1 MAARRSP
8 RSVATMD
15 PSSHAAIAGP
25 AKAHTRVLV
34 AGGGVAALETLLALK
49 ARTGGALR
57 PTLLAPDAH
66 FRYRPLAAY
75 AGLVPDMTQ
84 TVDVA
89 RMAAEQG
96 GGLVRDR
103 LAAVDAEAHEV
114 RTAHGARIG
123 YDALVVA
130 TGAVPQEGLPGALTL
145 GDPHHEPAL
154 ARLVARVRSGAVGR
168 LAVVVPPGVLWSLPA
183 YELAL
188 LLRHAAPHDTT
199 RVAVVTAEDAPMVAA
214 GPDFGAAIAGLLDR
228 NAVEL
233 QTSTWPDAFAEGH
246 LWLPLQGA
254 SPVDAVVALARPSGP
269 SLPGLPCDEHG
280 FLPVGPDGRVAE
292 QSRVWAAGDVAAHAL
307 KQGGLAVQQA
317 DVVADDVAR
326 HLGLEPLTSEG
337 PAPAVLRAALLD
349 GEGTLYLRS
358 TPVVGGFATEVSR
371 EPLWWPPSKIAGGRL
386 PSYLAE
392 RETV

>member
-1 MAARRSP
+1 MDRTS
-8 RSVATMD
+8 SFAT
-15 PSSHAAIAGP
+15 AGP
-25 AKAHTRVLV
+25 AEAHTRVLV
-34 AGGGVAALETLLALK
+34 VGGGVAALETLLALK
-49 ARTGGALR
+49 ERTAGALR
-57 PTLLAPDAH
+57 PTLLAPHAR

-84 TVDVA
+84 TLDLA

-96 GGLVRDR
+96 GGLVCDR
-103 LAAVDAEAHEV
+103 LAAVDPEAHEV
-114 RTAHGARIG
+114 QTVHGARIG

-145 GDPHHEPAL
+145 GDPHDEPAL
-154 ARLVARVRSGAVGR
+154 ARLVARVRAGEVER

-188 LLRHAAPHDTT
+188 LLRHAAPSGTM
-199 RVAVVTAEDAPMVAA
+199 RLAVVTAEEAPMVAA
-214 GPDFGAAIAGLLDR
+214 GADFGAAVTGLLDR
-228 NAVEL
+228 NDIEL
-233 QTSTWPDAFAEGH
+233 QTSTWPDAVADGH

-254 SPVDAVVALARPSGP
+254 SPVDAVVALARPAGP

-280 FLPVGPDGRVAE
+280 FLPVGADGRVTG
-292 QSRVWAAGDVAAHAL
+292 QSRVWAAGDVAAHPL
-307 KQGGLAVQQA
+307 KQGGLAIQQA

-326 HLGLEPLTSEG
+326 HLGLEPLTSDG
-337 PAPAVLRAALLD
+337 SAPAVLRAALLD

-358 TPVVGGFATEVSR
+358 TPVVGGFDTEVSR

>member
-1 MAARRSP
+1 
-8 RSVATMD
+8 MD
-15 PSSHAAIAGP
+15 PSLPAAPSGP
-25 AKAHTRVLV
+25 ANAHTRVLV

-49 ARTGGALR
+49 ERTGGALR
-57 PTLLAPDAH
+57 PTLLAPHAR

-75 AGLVPDMTQ
+75 AGLVPDLGQ
-84 TVDVA
+84 TVDLA

-96 GGLVRDR
+96 GGLIRDR
-103 LAAVDAEAHEV
+103 LATVDADAHEV
-114 RTAHGARIG
+114 LTAHGARIG

-130 TGAVPQEGLPGALTL
+130 TGALPQEGLPGALTL

-154 ARLVARVRSGAVGR
+154 ARLVERVRGGEVDR

-188 LLRHAAPHDTT
+188 LLRHAAPAGRTKL
-199 RVAVVTAEDAPMVAA
+199 AVVTAEEAPMVAA
-214 GPDFGAAIAGLLDR
+214 GPDFGAAVTGLLDR
-228 NAVEL
+228 NAIEL
-233 QTSTWPDAFAEGH
+233 QTSTWPDAVADGH

-254 SPVDAVVALARPSGP
+254 SPVDAVVALARPGGP
-269 SLPGLPCDEHG
+269 SLPGLPCDQHG
-280 FLPVGPDGRVAE
+280 FLPVGIDGRVAG
-292 QSRVWAAGDVAAHAL
+292 QARVWAAGDVAAHPL

-326 HLGLEPLTSEG
+326 HLGFDPLSTDG

-349 GEGTLYLRS
+349 GQGTLYVRS

-386 PSYLAE
+386 TSYLAE
-392 RETV
+392 REAV